1 MDSGPE
7 QPEPTNEIRPEVE
20 RPEPGENEI
29 SGKSELEGE
38 FERAEVDREGETG
51 ESAEKTEMN
60 EVQEISEQ
68 TAVAAEADSKPGSEP
83 Q

>member
-1 MDSGPE
+1 M
-7 QPEPTNEIRPEVE
+7 RPEVE

-29 SGKSELEGE
+29 SGKSELEAE
-38 FERAEVDREGETG
+38 FERAEVDREGATE
-51 ESAEKTEMN
+51 ESAESAEITEMR

-68 TAVAAEADSKPGSEP
+68 TAVAAEAETNPDSGP